1 MLTLSGAD
9 LVGFVQ
15 SVLWPFLRCIGLF
28 LVAPVFGAAVVP
40 ARIKV
45 ILALLLGFLLAPLAA
60 PAEPVEALGGHM
72 MLLAASQILIGVAMG
87 FAVQI
92 VFEALSLAG
101 QTIASTMGLGYATL
115 LDPQRGTSVPV
126 VSQFLL
132 VLGVLLFLSID
143 GHLSVIGLLAESFRQ
158 MPVGELG
165 FPAGAAQSLA
175 IWGGKIF
182 EAGLMIGLPA
192 IVALIVVNLALG
204 IVSRAAPSLNLFAIG
219 FPVGLGVGFLVLILS
234 LQNLEA
240 SFSGVL
246 EASFEAVR
254 ALFGGAGRG

>member
-1 MLTLSGAD
+1 MLTLNGAD
-9 LVGFVQ
+9 IVGFVQ

-40 ARIKV
+40 ARVKV
-45 ILALLLGFLLAPLAA
+45 ILALMLGFLLAPLAA
-60 PAEPVEALGGHM
+60 PAAPVEPLGGHM
-72 MLLAASQILIGVAMG
+72 MLLAGSQVLIGVAMG

-101 QTIASTMGLGYATL
+101 QTVASTMGLGYATL
-115 LDPQRGTSVPV
+115 LDPQHGTSVPV

-143 GHLSVIGLLAESFRQ
+143 GHLAVIELLAESFRY

-165 FPAGAAQSLA
+165 FPANAAQTLA
-175 IWGGKIF
+175 LWGGKIF

-192 IVALIVVNLALG
+192 IVALIIVNLALG
-204 IVSRAAPSLNLFAIG
+204 IVSRAAPSLNLFSIG
-219 FPVGLGVGFLVLILS
+219 FPVGIGIGFLVIILS
-234 LQNLEA
+234 LQNLEL
-240 SFSGVL
+240 SFSSVL
-246 EASFEAVR
+246 EASFEAAR
-254 ALFGGAGRG
+254 ALFAGGGRG